1 MNWEQF
7 YTIMNYISGPLVG
20 AIIGYFTNYI
30 AVKML
35 FHPYEPIR
43 ILGFTLPFT
52 PGIIPK
58 RKGHLAK
65 AIGNAVGNNL
75 FTENDIKDVICS
87 DMLKER
93 ISSSILEKLD
103 EMSEKKP
110 IELISHIASKEKT
123 EAIKEKT
130 AILVSDKILESA
142 KEIDVGQLIA
152 DKGQEVITEKKSS
165 MGFFGMF
172 INDELISSI
181 LEQLKLKVSE
191 FLDGEG
197 KELISGHCKEK
208 TDSLFDTPLNESFP
222 IVDDIDRD
230 ALKKKIENIY
240 EDLAT
245 KALTAI
251 SKDLDISGTVERKV
265 NEMSTRELE
274 QLCLSVMKRELGAV
288 INLGALIGFV
298 IGIINIFI

>member
-43 ILGFTLPFT
+43 IFGFTLPFT

-58 RKGHLAK
+58 RKSHLAR
-65 AIGNAVGNNL
+65 AIGNAVGENL
-75 FTENDIKDVICS
+75 FTEKDIKDVICS

-93 ISSSILEKLD
+93 ISSSLMEKLD
-103 EMSEKKP
+103 AVSEKKP
-110 IELISHIASKEKT
+110 IELISHIASEEKT

-130 AILVSDKILESA
+130 ALLVSNKILESA

-152 DKGQEVITEKKSS
+152 EKGRDVITEKKAS

-172 INDELISSI
+172 LSDELISSV
-181 LEQLKLKVSE
+181 LEQLKEKIGE

-208 TDSLFDTPLNESFP
+208 TDAIFHTPLNESLT
-222 IVDDIDRD
+222 IVGDIDRD
-230 ALKKKIENIY
+230 ILKKKIEETY
-240 EDLAT
+240 EDLAA
-245 KALTAI
+245 KALAAI

-265 NEMSTRELE
+265 NEMSTKELE

>member
-1 MNWEQF
+1 MSWEQF

-35 FHPYEPIR
+35 FHPYKPIR
-43 ILGFTLPFT
+43 IFGFTLPFT

-58 RKGHLAK
+58 RKRHLAK
-65 AIGNAVGNNL
+65 AIGNAVGENL
-75 FTENDIKDVICS
+75 FTEKDIKDVICS

-93 ISSSILEKLD
+93 ISSSLLEKLD
-103 EMSEKKP
+103 EVSKKKP
-110 IELISHIASKEKT
+110 LELISHIASEEKT
-123 EAIKEKT
+123 EEIKEKT
-130 AILVSDKILESA
+130 ALLVSDKILESA

-152 DKGQEVITEKKSS
+152 DKGREVITEKKSS
-165 MGFFGMF
+165 MGLFGMF
-172 INDELISSI
+172 LSDELVSSV
-181 LEQLKLKVSE
+181 LDQLKLKVGE
-191 FLDGEG
+191 FLDSEG
-197 KELISGHCKEK
+197 KELLSGHCKEK
-208 TDSLFDTPLNESFP
+208 TDSVFDTPLNESFP
-222 IVDDIDRD
+222 IVADIDREV
-230 ALKKKIENIY
+230 LKKKIEEIY

-245 KALTAI
+245 RALAAI

-274 QLCLSVMKRELGAV
+274 QLCLSVMKKELGAV